1 MTKFTDDLHEIVDT
15 DLYPIHNLN
24 SQLRQ
29 ELIRSLHSELA
40 KTGCARISNFVRGQ
54 VVQEM
59 AREASEL
66 HNLAFWPTEDQNPYA
81 SPPEPS
87 FPVDHPRNHFTL
99 RTNGFI
105 GADLL
110 HQDSHLTRMYE
121 LDVLTHFVWDALQTE
136 KPLYRYADPIARN
149 PYSVME
155 PGQTFPWHFDGNE
168 FSISILVQKAEKGGI
183 FQYVPNIRSPGEE
196 NYDRVKA
203 VIEGDTSQL
212 FSLDLEPG
220 DLQIF
225 KGRYSMHRVTK
236 VEGSNNRYIGIPS
249 YTHDPYRMNRPHHS
263 LTYYGRSTQLHAERE
278 LIPVD
283 GLTD

>member
-1 MTKFTDDLHEIVDT
+1 MTKFTEGLHEIVNT
-15 DLYPIHNLN
+15 DSYPIHDLEN
-24 SQLRQ
+24 QLRQ
-29 ELIRSLHSELA
+29 ELLATVHSELE
-40 KTGCARISNFVRGQ
+40 KTGCARIPNFIRSQ
-54 VVQEM
+54 VVEEM
-59 AREASEL
+59 AKEASQL
-66 HNLAFWPTEDQNPYA
+66 HSLAFWPTEKQNPYA
-81 SPPEPS
+81 SPPDTS
-87 FPVDHPRNHFTL
+87 FEADHPRNHYTL

-110 HQDSHLTRMYE
+110 PENSPLTRMYE
-121 LDVLTHFVWDALQTE
+121 LDVLTHFVWDALQAK

-155 PGQTFPWHFDGNE
+155 PGQVFPWHFDGNE
-168 FSISILVQKAEKGGI
+168 FSISILVQKADKGGI
-183 FQYVPNIRSPGEE
+183 FEYVPNIRTPGEE
-196 NYDRVKA
+196 NYERVKA
-203 VIEGDTSQL
+203 VLDGDTSQL

-225 KGRYSMHRVTK
+225 KGRYSMHRVSK
-236 VEGSNNRYIGIPS
+236 VEGLNNRYIGIPS

-263 LTYYGRSTQLHAERE
+263 LTYYGRTTQMHLERE